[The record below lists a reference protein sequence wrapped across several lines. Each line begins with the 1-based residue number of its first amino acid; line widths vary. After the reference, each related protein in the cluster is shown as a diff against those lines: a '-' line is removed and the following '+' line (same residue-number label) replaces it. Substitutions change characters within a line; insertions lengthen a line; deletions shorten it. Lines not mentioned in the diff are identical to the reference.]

1 MDDDILI
8 CLEGSSSALLAA
20 YQAFGL
26 ERAVQGDAGLDW
38 TFGAVEAPC
47 PPFCVARRDNRIIG
61 LSANIA
67 ARVKLGRGEGF
78 AFQAV
83 DSFVSEEARG
93 RRLFSRLAHGFADA
107 AGEAGCDVTWGFP
120 NANAAPAWF
129 GGLGWRNFGQV
140 PFLVRPLNASF
151 LLRKAGLPGA
161 FRLARGARVDSVSPR
176 QFGIETDDVWAHFSR
191 DIGCAVVRDADA
203 LNHRIF
209 GAPHAHDYRVAMYG
223 EGEDRALVVSR
234 VVEKHGSRIAYV
246 LEAIGGA
253 ALGPLLASELRK
265 LALEG
270 AQIALAWC
278 FGWSPNYRAYRRAG
292 FLPIPERLRPVE
304 INFGARALSA
314 RGAAAEVRENW
325 YLSYLDSDGI

>member
-1 MDDDILI
+1 MDDDIQI
-8 CLEGSSSALLAA
+8 GLEGSSPALLAA

-26 ERAVQGDAGLDW
+26 ERAGQGEAGLGW
-38 TFGAVEAPC
+38 TFGAAEAPC
-47 PPFCVARRDNRIIG
+47 PPFCVARRENRIIG
-61 LSANIA
+61 LSANIP
-67 ARVKLGRGEGF
+67 ARVKLGPEEGF

-93 RRLFSRLAHGFADA
+93 KRLFSRLAHGFADA

-129 GGLGWRNFGQV
+129 GGLGWQNFGQV
-140 PFLVRPLNASF
+140 PFLVRPLDAAF

-161 FRLARGARVDSVSPR
+161 FRLARGARVKNVSPR
-176 QFGIETDDVWAHFSR
+176 QFGSETDDVWARFSR

-209 GAPHAHDYRVAMYG
+209 GAPHAQEYRVAMYG
-223 EGEDRALVVSR
+223 ESAERALVVSR
-234 VVEKHGSRIAYV
+234 VVEKHGSQIAYV

-253 ALGPLLASELRK
+253 ALGPLLASELHH
-265 LALEG
+265 LAIEG

-278 FGWSPNYRAYRRAG
+278 FGWSPNYRSYCRAG

-314 RGAAAEVRENW
+314 RGGAAEVRENW